1 MTSLALLVT
10 ALSTIIEYVP
20 MKLFVA
26 ALIVSNLPNVPPKGW
41 VQMLSPTFTTKQ
53 VCMDHLLQ
61 NEYVLYSSL
70 RKTFKTAIK
79 GVEKF
84 GCFTED
90 IIIKMNKDLGHDTSE
105 TKDVDIQAYNAPKYT
120 K

>member
-1 MTSLALLVT
+1 
-10 ALSTIIEYVP
+10 

-53 VCMDHLLQ
+53 VCMEHLLQ
-61 NEYVLYSSL
+61 NEYVIYSSL